1 MTITST
7 ETYGG
12 EPVTVYIWPDGMWC
26 AEEGVLEEM
35 LQYRSDDYMT
45 VQVTEWEED
54 GSPAARYFV

>member
-12 EPVTVYIWPDGMWC
+12 EPVTVHIWPDSVWC
-26 AEEGVLEEM
+26 TEDELEEM
-35 LQYRSDDYMT
+35 LQHKSDDYMT
-45 VQVTEWEED
+45 VQVTEWDED